1 MELAIISLIVMI
13 NLMVF
18 GGATLFVIYMLKSK
32 EMEDKRIEN
41 ERQFMIEQTR
51 LSIEQTENRRKEDER
66 VRRYLLDKEKQLADI
81 RLREKEIDYGASLD
95 VKKEVYNPL
104 EELIETIVEPFLKF
118 KYTNIEKDSKDFVME
133 DIIIPRFGPHREN
146 DIKEIYKIIVSDMSP
161 TMRNILGKYLK
172 DENIDV
178 MIDKMIRLYYN
189 RTLDTLTKYKNELAL
204 REQAVMSRKDSL
216 FINGK
221 LNKNA
226 RGLSKEAADA
236 IEFYKIKNV
245 KDLVEAQKLMR
256 DEEYADLY
264 INAHYENEIR
274 NGFDHGVNILK
285 VDASQDEDYLR
296 WKFPDNYGLYNR

>member
-51 LSIEQTENRRKEDER
+51 LSIEQTENKRKEEER

-216 FINGK
+216 FVNGK

-236 IEFYKIKNV
+236 IEYYKIRNV

-256 DEEYADLY
+256 DEENADLY

-285 VDASQDEDYLR
+285 VDPSQYEDYLR
-296 WKFPDNYGLYNR
+296 WKFPDNYGL

>member
-1 MELAIISLIVMI
+1 MELTIISLIVMV
-13 NLMVF
+13 NLTLF
-18 GGATLFVIYMLKSK
+18 GGATLFVMYILKSK

-41 ERQFMIEQTR
+41 ERQFMLEQTR
-51 LSIEQTENRRKEDER
+51 LSIEQTENRRKEEER

-81 RLREKEIDYGASLD
+81 KLREKEIDYNASLD

-104 EELIETIVEPFLKF
+104 EEMIETVVEPYLKF
-118 KYTNIEKDSKDFVME
+118 KYTNIEKDPKDFVME

-146 DIKEIYKIIVSDMSP
+146 DIKDIYKTIVSDMSP
-161 TMRNILGKYLK
+161 TMRNILRKYLK
-172 DENIDV
+172 DENLDI

-204 REQAVMSRKDSL
+204 REQAVMSRKDPL

-221 LNKNA
+221 LNRKA

-236 IEFYKIKNV
+236 IEFYKIHNV

-256 DEEYADLY
+256 DEEHADLY
-264 INAHYENEIR
+264 INARYENEIR

-285 VDASQDEDYLR
+285 VDPSQYDDYLR

>member
-18 GGATLFVIYMLKSK
+18 GGATLFVMYTLKSK

-51 LSIEQTENRRKEDER
+51 LSIEQTENRRKEEER

-216 FINGK
+216 FVNGK

-236 IEFYKIKNV
+236 IEYYNIKNV

-256 DEEYADLY
+256 DEENADLY
-264 INAHYENEIR
+264 INARYENEIR

-285 VDASQDEDYLR
+285 VDPSQYDDFLR

>member
-51 LSIEQTENRRKEDER
+51 LSIEQTENKRKEEER

-204 REQAVMSRKDSL
+204 REQAIMSRKDSL
-216 FINGK
+216 FVNGK

-256 DEEYADLY
+256 DEENADLY

-285 VDASQDEDYLR
+285 VDPSQYEDYLR

>member
-1 MELAIISLIVMI
+1 MELAIISLIVMV
-13 NLMVF
+13 NLMIF
-18 GGATLFVIYMLKSK
+18 GGATLFVMYMFKSK

-216 FINGK
+216 FVNGK

-256 DEEYADLY
+256 DEEHADLY

-285 VDASQDEDYLR
+285 VDPSQYEDYLR

>member
-1 MELAIISLIVMI
+1 MELAIISLIVII

-51 LSIEQTENRRKEDER
+51 LSIEQTENRRKEEER

-216 FINGK
+216 FVNGK

-236 IEFYKIKNV
+236 IEYYNIKNV

-256 DEEYADLY
+256 DEEHADLY
-264 INAHYENEIR
+264 INARYENEIR

-285 VDASQDEDYLR
+285 VDPSQYEDYLR

>member
-1 MELAIISLIVMI
+1 MELAIISLIVMV
-13 NLMVF
+13 NLMIF
-18 GGATLFVIYMLKSK
+18 GGATLFVTYMLKSK

-51 LSIEQTENRRKEDER
+51 LSIEQTENRRKEEER

-216 FINGK
+216 FVNGK

-236 IEFYKIKNV
+236 IEFYKIRNV

-256 DEEYADLY
+256 DEENADLY

-285 VDASQDEDYLR
+285 VDPSQYEDYLR

>member
-51 LSIEQTENRRKEDER
+51 LSIEQTENKRKEEER

-216 FINGK
+216 FVNGK

-236 IEFYKIKNV
+236 IEYYKIRNV

-256 DEEYADLY
+256 DEENADLY

-285 VDASQDEDYLR
+285 VDPSQYEDYLR

>member
-1 MELAIISLIVMI
+1 MELAIISLIIMI

-51 LSIEQTENRRKEDER
+51 LSIEQTENKRKEEER

-178 MIDKMIRLYYN
+178 MIDKMMYHHRLIY
-189 RTLDTLTKYKNELAL
+189 
-204 REQAVMSRKDSL
+204 V
-216 FINGK
+216 
-221 LNKNA
+221 LN
-226 RGLSKEAADA
+226 
-236 IEFYKIKNV
+236 
-245 KDLVEAQKLMR
+245 Q
-256 DEEYADLY
+256 
-264 INAHYENEIR
+264 
-274 NGFDHGVNILK
+274 
-285 VDASQDEDYLR
+285 
-296 WKFPDNYGLYNR
+296 

>member
-51 LSIEQTENRRKEDER
+51 LSIEQTENRRKEEER

-216 FINGK
+216 FVNGK

-236 IEFYKIKNV
+236 IEYYNIKNV

-256 DEEYADLY
+256 DEENADLY

-285 VDASQDEDYLR
+285 VDPSQYEDYLR

>member
-1 MELAIISLIVMI
+1 MELAIISLIIMI

-51 LSIEQTENRRKEDER
+51 LSIEQTENKRKEEER

-204 REQAVMSRKDSL
+204 REQAIMSRKDSL
-216 FINGK
+216 FVNGK

-256 DEEYADLY
+256 DEENADLY

-285 VDASQDEDYLR
+285 VDPSQYEDYLR

>member
-216 FINGK
+216 FVNGK

-256 DEEYADLY
+256 DEEHADLY

-285 VDASQDEDYLR
+285 VDPSQYEDYLR

>member
-1 MELAIISLIVMI
+1 MELAIISLIVMV
-13 NLMVF
+13 NLMIF
-18 GGATLFVIYMLKSK
+18 GGATLFVTYMLKSK

-51 LSIEQTENRRKEDER
+51 LSIEQTENRRKEEER

-216 FINGK
+216 FVNGK

-256 DEEYADLY
+256 DEENADLY

-285 VDASQDEDYLR
+285 VDPSQYEDYLK

>member
-51 LSIEQTENRRKEDER
+51 LSIEQTENRRKEEER

-236 IEFYKIKNV
+236 IEFYNIKNV

-256 DEEYADLY
+256 DEENADLY

-285 VDASQDEDYLR
+285 VDPSQYEDYLK

>member
-18 GGATLFVIYMLKSK
+18 GGATLFVMYTLKSK

-51 LSIEQTENRRKEDER
+51 LSIEQTENRRKEEER

-216 FINGK
+216 FVNGK

-236 IEFYKIKNV
+236 IEYYNIKNV

-256 DEEYADLY
+256 DEEHADLY
-264 INAHYENEIR
+264 INARHENEIR

-285 VDASQDEDYLR
+285 VDPSQYEDYLR